1 MADNLEE
8 TPLHNPHDP
17 DRVGRTPGTQ
27 AGAVKTASGIN
38 VIAGIWLII
47 SPFVLTFYRD
57 PAATWDLII
66 VGIIVLILAA
76 TRVAGPLRTAWAS
89 WINLILG
96 IWLIISPFV
105 LRYAHNYTAMWDS
118 IILGIIVGVCAIWS
132 GAATPARARG
142 TYTEPGTL

>member
-1 MADNLEE
+1 MADHLEDA
-8 TPLHNPHDP
+8 PINPSHDP
-17 DRVGRTPGTQ
+17 DRAGATPRSQ

-47 SPFVLTFYRD
+47 SPFVLAFYRD

-96 IWLIISPFV
+96 IWLIISPWV
-105 LRYAHNYTAMWDS
+105 YRAGGLPAPVWNNV
-118 IILGIIVGVCAIWS
+118 ILGIIVGVLAIVS
-132 GAATPARARG
+132 GASS
-142 TYTEPGTL
+142 PGTRRVYTPPPAP